1 MNKIIFSIL
10 LLLTIL
16 STTRAYA
23 METPPPVG
31 DSSCTYTLYLTDY
44 GGDGWNGAS
53 VRITDLTTE
62 EYTDFTIHLNGW
74 VFSDVINET
83 DTFNVIDGH
92 QYSLSWNSGQYDYEC
107 FFSLRDN
114 LGELVYEYD
123 PYSYD
128 PWNPWDTP
136 QSGTTL
142 FVFTAMCTDSMCA
155 RPTNLRIVSHSP
167 STATLQWTKN
177 DTSIHLYKLLYDTNE
192 DPDSMYN
199 VIVNDTTYTLTN
211 LSPDSTYHAKLFSM
225 CDTNTYSR
233 YFQTIDVFT
242 GYCIPLV
249 DVWYGSFLR
258 HLSFGNIT
266 GVMIDTVD
274 AYEYADRHNQIG
286 SCVAGDTLN
295 ISATFEWEV
304 PRIFIWVDWNN
315 NYQFEQNELIASYLN
330 SEYFE
335 GTRTLQLSYLI
346 PSTCPPGYYR
356 LRLITTY
363 SESEIPDPCL
373 WVLDARDY
381 TLQVTGTETSISHI
395 YIDSMEYGTIS
406 INGNLYFPSGSSVEN
421 GSTITI
427 SAIPNPN
434 YSLQYL
440 IVNND
445 TVNSPYTI
453 TVTNDVY
460 IQASF
465 VPILSHIHMA
475 PMEHGTI
482 SINGNQLF
490 SSDTSVMT
498 GSIITISAVPDT
510 NCSLQYLVVNG
521 DTVECPW
528 TITITNDIYIQAI
541 FILLPDLHVTQ
552 ISNTAPIANNTMQ
565 VTWTVRNDGIGP
577 TPVGATWNDY
587 IWIVQNIDLRYFDP
601 DDQHGFLATVQNMQA
616 LDTGESYTNTATITI
631 PYDMIGTYYI
641 FVLSDQGDAV
651 NIDFSETDSIP
662 PIPYTPSVTGIPYHY
677 ATAGVHAQV
686 EGVIDE
692 IEDYDNFFYKQ
703 INISAP
709 PAADLVVAN
718 VTSPTN
724 FFSGTTVNVT
734 ATIANSGNHATT
746 SYGWIDRCYISHSDH
761 YDSTALLLQS
771 EYHDALA
778 NTALQIGGTYQT
790 TIACTIP
797 HSWQGNSYFYV
808 FTDASNSELEFFG
821 ENNNIGRSAMV
832 NVILTPPADLT
843 VTNVST
849 PLFINNIDSFAVNYQ
864 VLNAGLGA
872 PSSNEWF
879 DHIYLSTSPSLP
891 ELEFN
896 SNGAAPNTNTSYYN
910 IPDSIDWCYMI
921 GDNRHWGE
929 DLSPGQ
935 SYTVEQKYLLPSF
948 ITQSRQLYV
957 IVVADGSNSV
967 FEYNREDNNSDS
979 SMAITANIYYPD
991 FVPYDILLPD
1001 TIVTGHTTNL
1011 DFTLRNEGNKSFLGN
1026 LNYRVLFSPDSVY
1039 HRDSCALLTSV
1050 FQYTSSSRTLPR
1062 HISLPVVFPNTLVDS
1077 DYYIY
1082 LFVNPDSTVPE
1093 ISIHNN
1099 GLRSGPYYICQRPLP
1114 DLVLCNV
1121 AIPDTLQAGQ
1131 PATISFDIVNNG
1143 EIVDGR
1149 TGSLYEIPCLT
1160 ALIADTIWSPV
1171 QIQITPYGTNGL
1183 TLAVG
1188 DTQHY
1193 VQSVIIPPMVQGNI
1207 TFSLQI
1213 DANNNIQ
1220 ELSESNN
1227 TVSLVRYVQPTDFD
1241 LAVQSISAPATYTTG
1256 DTLTLSWTTVIRQG
1270 TNYYQKALLNATD
1283 ATGYHGIMPWIRPTY
1298 GNLWCS
1304 AMYLSAD
1311 SIYSPNDILLNQTFT
1326 RSVPLDSTETA
1337 TFTTVMPHRLPG
1349 NIYLIARADIY
1360 DSCIE
1365 RTLANNILA
1374 RPIAVTLAPQPNLQ
1388 VTSLTID
1395 DTVTQKQGCLVHYT
1409 IQNTGEGDIVNTL
1422 VSHAFFCGDNRLKTV
1437 SQFLSLPAGERYS
1450 DSVEIVIPNNL
1461 LGNYAF
1467 TMAADYYDNLYE
1479 SGRED
1484 DNSMVQS
1491 IVVIPAPPCDLTV
1504 TNITANA
1511 SVIVGNPINI
1521 SWVVQNIGENSI
1533 KGYIKD
1539 NIYLSTDTILD
1550 NNDVLIGS
1558 LKYFDTLL
1566 AHSSKQ
1572 HSGTYDVQNG
1582 FTEGNYYVIVQTN
1595 AMRAFNEVTFSNN
1608 AGTATTAI
1616 SISLPFLVIGQEEQ
1630 FNLTSGN
1637 KAYYKLVVGPEL
1649 EGKTL
1654 SISLKSQIIQ
1664 SDNGHNVIA
1673 NDNSSEIY
1681 MYSSFFFLDN
1691 AGGRFLGL
1699 RDQLYYA
1706 YYRGRR
1712 IFVGYDI
1719 CLECPRI
1726 IAFSG
1731 SSGSSGGSGGGS
1743 GPYIAKPV
1751 NNNSR
1756 EGVTYDWGNDYH
1768 PIHCACHKIE
1778 SRDIPVLIL
1787 IDHQLVNTHISQS
1800 CYNIVFGGQ
1809 QSGTILNDNQSCLNG
1824 LYITRNGMP
1833 SSTGYEYGTNR
1844 PDDTAQFI
1852 TIPSLRQGTYYFMTS
1867 AQSSGGVLRGYRP
1880 PANIPDNDYY
1890 YILPRTDN
1898 TTQSMRLLADIVD
1911 FEIIDVNTAMGSNT
1925 GSVTTKVT
1933 GARFDTVMDFR
1944 LTSVNGTYPASKV
1957 RYINPSEAYVTFNL
1971 TDAPEGIYN
1980 MEAELPGGTITT
1992 KENAFVIGE
2001 YLPSRLAVNIVAPA
2015 RVRVGQVTGINIE
2028 YSNEGASDLNVV
2040 GLLVRPSPG
2049 TYINT
2054 TTTPDQWENGDIYI
2068 KFPEIGEVEDP
2079 QSVFLPW
2086 SDQKHAPNIQD
2097 IQIPK
2102 IERPSTTPA
2111 YPVSGPLIVPLENNP
2126 PATPGGG
2133 GRFQFYTKPG
2143 EPGRG
2148 YLDAYPVY
2156 KRVIK

>member
-1 MNKIIFSIL
+1 MKRRSLIILGCLLYFLLSGRSYDLYAQSSDTTVGALHYHCWFDEDHSNMQSGSIGNGII
-10 LLLTIL
+10 TFDVSNL
-16 STTRAYA
+16 SEGMHSVNVQVGEGMHAQLWRQTFYRIPSSSIPVQVTTYHCWFDEDHSN
-23 METPPPVG
+23 MQSG
-31 DSSCTYTLYLTDY
+31 SI
-44 GGDGWNGAS
+44 GNGIITFDVSNLSEGMHS
-53 VRITDLTTE
+53 VNVQLGEGMHAQLWRQTFYKSVLP
-62 EYTDFTIHLNGW
+62 
-74 VFSDVINET
+74 SET
-83 DTFNVIDGH
+83 DTTPIPYTCWFDEDYTTRQTGILTDGIITLNTS
-92 QYSLSWNSGQYDYEC
+92 QLDS
-107 FFSLRDN
+107 N
-114 LGELVYEYD
+114 LH
-123 PYSYD
+123 
-128 PWNPWDTP
+128 
-136 QSGTTL
+136 TL
-142 FVFTAMCTDSMCA
+142 YMQLGNGSNA
-155 RPTNLRIVSHSP
+155 
-167 STATLQWTKN
+167 
-177 DTSIHLYKLLYDTNE
+177 LL
-192 DPDSMYN
+192 
-199 VIVNDTTYTLTN
+199 
-211 LSPDSTYHAKLFSM
+211 TYHFFWNRNLHRIIYE
-225 CDTNTYSR
+225 DN
-233 YFQTIDVFT
+233 
-242 GYCIPLV
+242 IPHV
-249 DVWYGSFLR
+249 
-258 HLSFGNIT
+258 
-266 GVMIDTVD
+266 
-274 AYEYADRHNQIG
+274 
-286 SCVAGDTLN
+286 
-295 ISATFEWEV
+295 
-304 PRIFIWVDWNN
+304 
-315 NYQFEQNELIASYLN
+315 
-330 SEYFE
+330 
-335 GTRTLQLSYLI
+335 
-346 PSTCPPGYYR
+346 
-356 LRLITTY
+356 
-363 SESEIPDPCL
+363 
-373 WVLDARDY
+373 
-381 TLQVTGTETSISHI
+381 
-395 YIDSMEYGTIS
+395 
-406 INGNLYFPSGSSVEN
+406 
-421 GSTITI
+421 TITI
-427 SAIPNPN
+427 SSTSDTILEGHYVFDSATITINAIPDSH
-434 YSLQYL
+434 YAIEY
-440 IVNND
+440 
-445 TVNSPYTI
+445 
-453 TVTNDVY
+453 VT
-460 IQASF
+460 
-465 VPILSHIHMA
+465 
-475 PMEHGTI
+475 
-482 SINGNQLF
+482 
-490 SSDTSVMT
+490 
-498 GSIITISAVPDT
+498 
-510 NCSLQYLVVNG
+510 VNG
-521 DTVECPW
+521 DTVTLPYTMVVTHDVNIFIPFAQPIGHQILYDENIPNGTISITSNSDTIIDGHFVFDNA
-528 TITITNDIYIQAI
+528 TITINAVPDSQYVLQYLIINGDTVTNPYTLTVTSDVEITAT
-541 FILLPDLHVTQ
+541 FARLLPDLHVTQ
-552 ISNTAPIANNTMQ
+552 ITNSTPIANNTMQ
-565 VTWTVRNDGIGP
+565 ITWTVRNDGIGP

-616 LDTGESYTNTATITI
+616 LDTGESYTNTATVTI

-662 PIPYTPSVTGIPYHY
+662 PIPYTPSVTGVPYHY

-692 IEDYDNFFYKQ
+692 IEDHDNFFYKQ
-703 INISAP
+703 IYISTP
-709 PAADLVVAN
+709 PAADLIVTN

-746 SYGWIDRCYISHSDH
+746 SYGWNDRCYISHSDH

-771 EYHDALA
+771 EYHDALT

-797 HSWQGNSYFYV
+797 HSWQGNSWFYV
-808 FTDASNSELEFFG
+808 FTDANNSELEYAG
-821 ENNNIGRSAMV
+821 ESNNIGRSAMV

-843 VTNVST
+843 VSNISA
-849 PLFINNIDSFAVNYQ
+849 PLYINNIDSFTVNYQ

-879 DHIYLSTSPSLP
+879 DHIYLSTSPTLP

-896 SNGAAPNTNTSYYN
+896 SNGADPNTNTSYNN
-910 IPDSIDWCYMI
+910 ISDSTDWCYMI
-921 GDNRHWGE
+921 GNNRHWGE
-929 DLSPGQ
+929 ELSPGQ
-935 SYTVEQKYLLPSF
+935 SYNVEQKYMLPSF

-979 SMAITANIYYPD
+979 STAINANIYYPD

-1039 HRDSCALLTSV
+1039 HRDSCSLLTSV
-1050 FQYTSSSRTLPR
+1050 YQYTSSTRAIPR
-1062 HISLPVVFPNTLVDS
+1062 HISLPVEFPNTLTDS

-1093 ISIHNN
+1093 TSIHNN

-1114 DLVLCNV
+1114 DLVLCNLT
-1121 AIPDTLQAGQ
+1121 IPDTVQAGQ
-1131 PATISFDIVNNG
+1131 PATISFDIANNG
-1143 EIVDGR
+1143 EILDGR
-1149 TGSLYEIPCLT
+1149 AASLYEIPCLT
-1160 ALIADTIWSPV
+1160 TLISDTIWSPV

-1256 DTLTLSWTTVIRQG
+1256 DTLTLSWTTAIRHG

-1283 ATGYHGIMPWIRPTY
+1283 ATGYHGIMPWIRPTH

-1311 SIYSPNDILLNQTFT
+1311 SIYSPNDILLYQTFT

-1337 TFTTVMPHRLPG
+1337 TFTTVMPHRLSD

-1365 RTLANNILA
+1365 RTHANNTLA
-1374 RPIAVTLAPQPNLQ
+1374 RPIVVALAPQPNLQ
-1388 VTSLTID
+1388 VTALTID
-1395 DTVTQKQGCLVHYT
+1395 DTVTQKQGCLIHYT
-1409 IQNTGEGDIVNTL
+1409 IQNTGEGDIVNAY
-1422 VSHAFFCGDNRLKTV
+1422 VSHAFFCGDNQLKTV
-1437 SQFLSLPAGERYS
+1437 SQFLSLPAGESYS

-1467 TMAADYYDNLYE
+1467 MMAADYYDNLYE

-1504 TNITANA
+1504 TNIAADA

-1521 SWVVQNIGENSI
+1521 SWVVQNIGENAI

-1550 NNDVLIGS
+1550 NDDVLIGVQNYYDS
-1558 LKYFDTLL
+1558 LQ
-1566 AHSSKQ
+1566 AHGSKQ
-1572 HSGTYDVQNG
+1572 HSGIYDVQNG

-1595 AMRAFNEVTFSNN
+1595 SMRAFNEVTFSNN
-1608 AGTATTAI
+1608 ASTATTDV

-1654 SISLKSQIIQ
+1654 SISLRSQIL
-1664 SDNGHNVIA
+1664 
-1673 NDNSSEIY
+1673 SSENSHANTYHDGRYLSTSSNY
-1681 MYSSFFFLDN
+1681 MDSYSTFHLPEYEYIN
-1691 AGGRFLGL
+1691 IGL
-1699 RDQLYYA
+1699 K
-1706 YYRGRR
+1706 R
-1712 IFVGYDI
+1712 IFVG
-1719 CLECPRI
+1719 
-1726 IAFSG
+1726 FSG
-1731 SSGSSGGSGGGS
+1731 FIIINGHLGKVYE
-1743 GPYIAKPV
+1743 PRNIPV
-1751 NNNSR
+1751 N
-1756 EGVTYDWGNDYH
+1756 
-1768 PIHCACHKIE
+1768 I
-1778 SRDIPVLIL
+1778 
-1787 IDHQLVNTHISQS
+1787 LVNHKLYSTLISHG
-1800 CYNIVFGGQ
+1800 CYNAVFGGQ

-1867 AQSSGGVLRGYRP
+1867 AQSSGSVLRGFRP
-1880 PANIPDNDYY
+1880 PAGIPDIDNDYY
-1890 YILPRTDN
+1890 YILPRTEN

-1957 RYINPSEAYVTFNL
+1957 RYVNPSEAYVTFNL

-1980 MEAELPGGTITT
+1980 MEAELPGGTVTT
-1992 KENAFVIGE
+1992 KEDAFVIGE

-2028 YSNEGASDLNVV
+2028 YSNEGASDLNIV
-2040 GLLVRPSPG
+2040 GLLIRPSPG
-2049 TYINT
+2049 TYISPTSN
-2054 TTTPDQWENGDIYI
+2054 PDQWVNGDIFVR
-2068 KFPEIGEVEDP
+2068 FPEISGP
-2079 QSVFLPW
+2079 LYGGLMLPW
-2086 SDQKHAPNIQD
+2086 TDQNQAPNIRD
-2097 IQIPK
+2097 IKIPE
-2102 IERPSTTPA
+2102 IQRPDPTPQQTTPEPVA
-2111 YPVSGPLIVPLENNP
+2111 IPLGYPFPV
-2126 PATPGGG
+2126 TPGGG
-2133 GRFQFYTKPG
+2133 GVFGFFTKPDT
-2143 EPGRG
+2143 PGRG
-2148 YLDAYPVY
+2148 TLDAYPVY
-2156 KRVIK
+2156 RVIK

>member
-10 LLLTIL
+10 LLLTTL

-31 DSSCTYTLYLTDY
+31 DTLCTYTLYLTDSY
-44 GGDGWNGAS
+44 GDGWNGAS
-53 VRITDLTTE
+53 VRITDLITE
-62 EYTDFTIHLNGW
+62 EYTDYTIDFDGWYWDDENG
-74 VFSDVINET
+74 SNET
-83 DTFNVIDGH
+83 DSFTVVVGH
-92 QYSLSWNSGQYDYEC
+92 QYSLTWYSGQYDYEC
-107 FFSLRDN
+107 SFSLRDN
-114 LGELVYEYD
+114 LGEFVYEYD

-128 PWNPWDTP
+128 PWGGATP
-136 QSGTTL
+136 TSGTTL
-142 FVFTAMCTDSMCA
+142 FVFTAICTDSMCS
-155 RPTNLRIVSHSP
+155 RPSNLRVVSHTP
-167 STATLQWTKN
+167 YTATLQWTMD
-177 DTSIHLYKLLYDTNE
+177 DTSVHLYKLLYGTSE
-192 DPDSMYN
+192 DPDSMYL
-199 VIVNDTTYTLTN
+199 VIANDSTYTLTGLN
-211 LSPDSTYHAKLFSM
+211 PDSTYHVHLFSM
-225 CDTNTYSR
+225 CDTINNSR
-233 YFQTIDVFT
+233 YFQSIDIFT
-242 GYCIPLV
+242 GYCTPIIDDAWRNPM
-249 DVWYGSFLR
+249 LR
-258 HLSFGNIT
+258 RFSFGDISNAM
-266 GVMIDTVD
+266 VDTLDNPYQYVN
-274 AYEYADRHNQIG
+274 RSNQMG
-286 SCVAGDTLN
+286 GCVAGDTLTL
-295 ISATFEWEV
+295 SATFDYGV
-304 PRIFIWVDWNN
+304 PYIFVWVDWNG
-315 NYQFEQNELIASYLN
+315 NYQFDDDELIATDPNRDFS
-330 SEYFE
+330 SG
-335 GTRTLQLSYLI
+335 GTRLLSYII
-346 PSTCPPGYYR
+346 PATCPSGYYR
-356 LRLITTY
+356 LRFISTNHYLVDP
-363 SESEIPDPCL
+363 SRPDPCSYS
-373 WVLDARDY
+373 WDARDY
-381 TLQVTGTETSISHI
+381 TLQVIGAEAAISHI
-395 YIDSMEYGTIS
+395 YFNPMAYGS
-406 INGNLYFPSGSSVEN
+406 VLINGNQYSSGAFVAN
-421 GSTITI
+421 GATITI
-427 SAIPNPN
+427 TAVPNTN
-434 YSLQYL
+434 CSFQYL
-440 IVNND
+440 IVN
-445 TVNSPYTI
+445 
-453 TVTNDVY
+453 
-460 IQASF
+460 
-465 VPILSHIHMA
+465 
-475 PMEHGTI
+475 
-482 SINGNQLF
+482 
-490 SSDTSVMT
+490 
-498 GSIITISAVPDT
+498 
-510 NCSLQYLVVNG
+510 G
-521 DTVECPW
+521 DTVANPYTLTVTSDVE
-528 TITITNDIYIQAI
+528 ITAT
-541 FILLPDLHVTQ
+541 FVPMLPDLHVTQ
-552 ISNTAPIANNTMQ
+552 ITNSTPIANNTMQ
-565 VTWTVRNDGIGP
+565 VTWTVHNDGAA
-577 TPVGATWNDY
+577 TPIGATWNDH

-601 DDQHGFLATVQNMQA
+601 DDQHGFLATIPNMQGLEFGA
-616 LDTGESYTNTATITI
+616 SYTNTATVTI

-641 FVLSDQGDAV
+641 FVLSDQGDACD
-651 NIDFSETDSIP
+651 IDFSETDSIP

-677 ATAGVHAQV
+677 ATAGVHALV

-692 IEDYDNFFYKQ
+692 IEDHDNFFYKQ
-703 INISAP
+703 INISVP
-709 PAADLVVAN
+709 PAADLIVTN

-771 EYHDALA
+771 EYHDALT

-821 ENNNIGRSAMV
+821 ENNNMGRSAMV

-879 DHIYLSTSPSLP
+879 DHIYLSTSPTLP

-896 SNGAAPNTNTSYYN
+896 SNGADPNTNTSYHY
-910 IPDSIDWCYMI
+910 ISDSTDWCYMI
-921 GDNRHWGE
+921 DSNRHWGE
-929 DLSPGQ
+929 ELSPGQ

-979 SMAITANIYYPD
+979 STAITANIYYPD

-1011 DFTLRNEGNKSFLGN
+1011 DFTLRNEGNKNYFGS

-1050 FQYTSSSRTLPR
+1050 YQYTSSTRGIPR
-1062 HISLPVVFPNTLVDS
+1062 HINLPVEFPNTLTDS

-1093 ISIHNN
+1093 ASIHNN

-1121 AIPDTLQAGQ
+1121 TIPDTLQAGQ
-1131 PATISFDIVNNG
+1131 PATISFDIANNG

-1160 ALIADTIWSPV
+1160 ALFADTMWSPV
-1171 QIQITPYGTNGL
+1171 QIPITPYGTNGL

-1193 VQSVIIPPMVQGNI
+1193 VQSVIIPPKVQGNI

-1227 TVSLVRYVQPTDFD
+1227 TVSLVRYVQPTNFD
-1241 LAVQSISAPATYTTG
+1241 LAVQNISAPATYTTG
-1256 DTLTLSWTTVIRQG
+1256 DTLTLSWTTAIRHG

-1283 ATGYHGIMPWIRPTY
+1283 ATGYHGIMHWIRPTH

-1311 SIYSPNDILLNQTFT
+1311 SIYSQNDILLNQTFT

-1337 TFTTVMPHRLPG
+1337 TFTTVMPHRLSG

-1365 RTLANNILA
+1365 RTHANNTLA
-1374 RPIAVTLAPQPNLQ
+1374 RPIAVALAPQPNLQ
-1388 VTSLTID
+1388 VTDLTID

-1422 VSHAFFCGDNRLKTV
+1422 VSHAFFCGDNQLKAV
-1437 SQFLSLPAGERYS
+1437 SQFLSLPAGESFS
-1450 DSVEIVIPNNL
+1450 DSVEIVIPNSL

-1467 TMAADYYDNLYE
+1467 MMAADYYDNLYE

-1504 TNITANA
+1504 TNITADA
-1511 SVIVGNPINI
+1511 SVIVGDPINI
-1521 SWVVQNIGENSI
+1521 SWVVQNIGENAI

-1539 NIYLSTDTILD
+1539 NIYLSSDTILD
-1550 NNDVLIGS
+1550 NNDVLIGT
-1558 LKYFDTLL
+1558 LKYYDTLL
-1566 AHSSKQ
+1566 VHGSKQ

-1582 FTEGNYYVIVQTN
+1582 FAEGDYYVIVQTN
-1595 AMRAFNEVTFSNN
+1595 VMRAFNEVTFSNN
-1608 AGTATTAI
+1608 ASTATTAV
-1616 SISLPFLVIGQEEQ
+1616 SISLPVLVIGQEEQ

-1654 SISLKSQIIQ
+1654 SVSLRSEILQ
-1664 SDNGHNVIA
+1664 SDNSHPNNSITYSPFLYLESPFEYTFSLPYYTLINGKNIFVGYKQCFRCPRITHGT
-1673 NDNSSEIY
+1673 DNSSE
-1681 MYSSFFFLDN
+1681 
-1691 AGGRFLGL
+1691 
-1699 RDQLYYA
+1699 
-1706 YYRGRR
+1706 
-1712 IFVGYDI
+1712 
-1719 CLECPRI
+1719 
-1726 IAFSG
+1726 
-1731 SSGSSGGSGGGS
+1731 SSGSSGTSGISDNTRYRPHYSNLHNPSVGGS
-1743 GPYIAKPV
+1743 IDYSTLMDV
-1751 NNNSR
+1751 NCKCYS
-1756 EGVTYDWGNDYH
+1756 
-1768 PIHCACHKIE
+1768 KE
-1778 SRDIPVLIL
+1778 SRTITIYT
-1787 IDHQLVNTHISQS
+1787 LVNHRLYYTDISQG
-1800 CYNIVFGGQ
+1800 CYNTVFGGQ

-1833 SSTGYEYGTNR
+1833 SSTRYEYGTNR

-1944 LTSVNGTYPASKV
+1944 LTSVNGIYPASKV
-1957 RYINPSEAYVTFNL
+1957 RYVNPSEAYVTFNL
-1971 TDAPEGIYN
+1971 TDAPEGTYN
-1980 MEAELPGGTITT
+1980 MEAELPGGIITT

-2054 TTTPDQWENGDIYI
+2054 TTNPDQWENGDIYI
-2068 KFPEIGEVEDP
+2068 KFPEVGEVEDP

-2086 SDQKHAPNIQD
+2086 SDQNHAPNIQD

-2102 IERPSTTPA
+2102 IERPSSIPA
-2111 YPVSGPLIVPLENNP
+2111 DPVSGPQIVPLGNYP
-2126 PATPGGG
+2126 PAAPGGG
-2133 GRFQFYTKPG
+2133 GWYEYYTKPDR
-2143 EPGRG
+2143 PGRG
-2148 YLDAYPVY
+2148 TFDVYPVY
-2156 KRVIK
+2156 RALNR

>member
-1 MNKIIFSIL
+1 MH
-10 LLLTIL
+10 
-16 STTRAYA
+16 
-23 METPPPVG
+23 
-31 DSSCTYTLYLTDY
+31 
-44 GGDGWNGAS
+44 S
-53 VRITDLTTE
+53 VNVQLGEGMHAQLWRQTFYKSVLP
-62 EYTDFTIHLNGW
+62 
-74 VFSDVINET
+74 SET
-83 DTFNVIDGH
+83 DTTPIPYTCWFDEDYTTRQTGILTDGIITLNTS
-92 QYSLSWNSGQYDYEC
+92 QLDS
-107 FFSLRDN
+107 N
-114 LGELVYEYD
+114 LH
-123 PYSYD
+123 
-128 PWNPWDTP
+128 
-136 QSGTTL
+136 TL
-142 FVFTAMCTDSMCA
+142 YMQLGNGSNA
-155 RPTNLRIVSHSP
+155 
-167 STATLQWTKN
+167 
-177 DTSIHLYKLLYDTNE
+177 LL
-192 DPDSMYN
+192 
-199 VIVNDTTYTLTN
+199 
-211 LSPDSTYHAKLFSM
+211 TYHFFWNRNLHRIIYE
-225 CDTNTYSR
+225 DN
-233 YFQTIDVFT
+233 
-242 GYCIPLV
+242 IPHV
-249 DVWYGSFLR
+249 
-258 HLSFGNIT
+258 
-266 GVMIDTVD
+266 
-274 AYEYADRHNQIG
+274 
-286 SCVAGDTLN
+286 
-295 ISATFEWEV
+295 
-304 PRIFIWVDWNN
+304 
-315 NYQFEQNELIASYLN
+315 
-330 SEYFE
+330 
-335 GTRTLQLSYLI
+335 
-346 PSTCPPGYYR
+346 
-356 LRLITTY
+356 
-363 SESEIPDPCL
+363 
-373 WVLDARDY
+373 
-381 TLQVTGTETSISHI
+381 
-395 YIDSMEYGTIS
+395 
-406 INGNLYFPSGSSVEN
+406 
-421 GSTITI
+421 TITI
-427 SAIPNPN
+427 SSTSDTILEGHYVFDSATITINAIPDSH
-434 YSLQYL
+434 YAIEY
-440 IVNND
+440 
-445 TVNSPYTI
+445 
-453 TVTNDVY
+453 VT
-460 IQASF
+460 
-465 VPILSHIHMA
+465 
-475 PMEHGTI
+475 
-482 SINGNQLF
+482 
-490 SSDTSVMT
+490 
-498 GSIITISAVPDT
+498 
-510 NCSLQYLVVNG
+510 VNG
-521 DTVECPW
+521 DTVTLPYTMVVTHDVNIFIPFAQPIGHQILYDENIPNGTISITSNSDTIIDGHFVFDNA
-528 TITITNDIYIQAI
+528 TITINAVPDSQYVLQYLIINGDTVTNPYTLTVTSDVEITAT
-541 FILLPDLHVTQ
+541 FARLLPDLHVTQ
-552 ISNTAPIANNTMQ
+552 ITNSTPIANNTMQ
-565 VTWTVRNDGIGP
+565 ITWTVRNDGIGP

-616 LDTGESYTNTATITI
+616 LDTGESYTNTATVTI

-662 PIPYTPSVTGIPYHY
+662 PIPYTPSVTGVPYHY

-692 IEDYDNFFYKQ
+692 IEDHDNFFYKQ
-703 INISAP
+703 IYISTP
-709 PAADLVVAN
+709 PAADLIVTN

-746 SYGWIDRCYISHSDH
+746 SYGWNDRCYISHSDH

-771 EYHDALA
+771 EYHDALT

-797 HSWQGNSYFYV
+797 HSWQGNSWFYV
-808 FTDASNSELEFFG
+808 FTDANNSELEYAG
-821 ENNNIGRSAMV
+821 ESNNIGRSAMV

-843 VTNVST
+843 VSNISA
-849 PLFINNIDSFAVNYQ
+849 PLYINNIDSFTVNYQ

-879 DHIYLSTSPSLP
+879 DHIYLSTSPTLP

-896 SNGAAPNTNTSYYN
+896 SNGADPNTNTSYNN
-910 IPDSIDWCYMI
+910 ISDSTDWCYMI
-921 GDNRHWGE
+921 GNNRHWGE
-929 DLSPGQ
+929 ELSPGQ
-935 SYTVEQKYLLPSF
+935 SYNVEQKYMLPSF

-979 SMAITANIYYPD
+979 STAINANIYYPD

-1039 HRDSCALLTSV
+1039 HRDSCSLLTSV
-1050 FQYTSSSRTLPR
+1050 YQYTSSTRAIPR
-1062 HISLPVVFPNTLVDS
+1062 HISLPVEFPNTLTDS

-1093 ISIHNN
+1093 TSIHNN

-1114 DLVLCNV
+1114 DLVLCNLT
-1121 AIPDTLQAGQ
+1121 IPDTVQAGQ
-1131 PATISFDIVNNG
+1131 PATISFDIANNG
-1143 EIVDGR
+1143 EILDGR
-1149 TGSLYEIPCLT
+1149 AASLYEIPCLT
-1160 ALIADTIWSPV
+1160 TLISDTIWSPV

-1256 DTLTLSWTTVIRQG
+1256 DTLTLSWTTAIRHG

-1283 ATGYHGIMPWIRPTY
+1283 ATGYHGIMPWIRPTH

-1311 SIYSPNDILLNQTFT
+1311 SIYSPNDILLYQTFT

-1337 TFTTVMPHRLPG
+1337 TFTTVMPHRLSD

-1365 RTLANNILA
+1365 RTHANNTLA
-1374 RPIAVTLAPQPNLQ
+1374 RPIVVALAPQPNLQ
-1388 VTSLTID
+1388 VTALTID
-1395 DTVTQKQGCLVHYT
+1395 DTVTQKQGCLIHYT
-1409 IQNTGEGDIVNTL
+1409 IQNTGEGDIVNAY
-1422 VSHAFFCGDNRLKTV
+1422 VSHAFFCGDNQLKTV
-1437 SQFLSLPAGERYS
+1437 SQFLSLPAGESYS

-1467 TMAADYYDNLYE
+1467 MMAADYYDNLYE

-1504 TNITANA
+1504 TNIAADA

-1521 SWVVQNIGENSI
+1521 SWVVQNIGENAI

-1550 NNDVLIGS
+1550 NDDVLIGVQNYYDS
-1558 LKYFDTLL
+1558 LQ
-1566 AHSSKQ
+1566 AHGSKQ
-1572 HSGTYDVQNG
+1572 HSGIYDVQNG

-1595 AMRAFNEVTFSNN
+1595 SMRAFNEVTFSNN
-1608 AGTATTAI
+1608 ASTATTDV

-1654 SISLKSQIIQ
+1654 SISLRSQIL
-1664 SDNGHNVIA
+1664 
-1673 NDNSSEIY
+1673 SSENSHANTYHDGRYLSTSSNY
-1681 MYSSFFFLDN
+1681 MDSYSTFHLPEYEYIN
-1691 AGGRFLGL
+1691 IGL
-1699 RDQLYYA
+1699 K
-1706 YYRGRR
+1706 R
-1712 IFVGYDI
+1712 IFVG
-1719 CLECPRI
+1719 
-1726 IAFSG
+1726 FSG
-1731 SSGSSGGSGGGS
+1731 FIIINGHLGKVYE
-1743 GPYIAKPV
+1743 PRNIPV
-1751 NNNSR
+1751 N
-1756 EGVTYDWGNDYH
+1756 
-1768 PIHCACHKIE
+1768 I
-1778 SRDIPVLIL
+1778 
-1787 IDHQLVNTHISQS
+1787 LVNHKLYSTLISHG
-1800 CYNIVFGGQ
+1800 CYNAVFGGQ

-1867 AQSSGGVLRGYRP
+1867 AQSSGSVLRGFRP
-1880 PANIPDNDYY
+1880 PAGIPDIDNDYY
-1890 YILPRTDN
+1890 YILPRTEN

-1957 RYINPSEAYVTFNL
+1957 RYVNPSEAYVTFNL

-1980 MEAELPGGTITT
+1980 MEAELPGGTVTT
-1992 KENAFVIGE
+1992 KEDAFVIGE

-2028 YSNEGASDLNVV
+2028 YSNEGASDLNIV
-2040 GLLVRPSPG
+2040 GLLIRPSPG
-2049 TYINT
+2049 TYISPTSN
-2054 TTTPDQWENGDIYI
+2054 PDQWVNGDIFVR
-2068 KFPEIGEVEDP
+2068 FPEISGP
-2079 QSVFLPW
+2079 LYGGLMLPW
-2086 SDQKHAPNIQD
+2086 TDQNQAPNIRD
-2097 IQIPK
+2097 IKIPE
-2102 IERPSTTPA
+2102 IQRPDPTPQQTTPEPVA
-2111 YPVSGPLIVPLENNP
+2111 IPLGYPFPV
-2126 PATPGGG
+2126 TPGGG
-2133 GRFQFYTKPG
+2133 GVFGFFTKPDT
-2143 EPGRG
+2143 PGRG
-2148 YLDAYPVY
+2148 TLDAYPVY
-2156 KRVIK
+2156 RVIK

>member
-1 MNKIIFSIL
+1 M
-10 LLLTIL
+10 
-16 STTRAYA
+16 
-23 METPPPVG
+23 
-31 DSSCTYTLYLTDY
+31 
-44 GGDGWNGAS
+44 
-53 VRITDLTTE
+53 
-62 EYTDFTIHLNGW
+62 
-74 VFSDVINET
+74 
-83 DTFNVIDGH
+83 FNV
-92 QYSLSWNSGQYDYEC
+92 
-107 FFSLRDN
+107 
-114 LGELVYEYD
+114 
-123 PYSYD
+123 
-128 PWNPWDTP
+128 T
-136 QSGTTL
+136 
-142 FVFTAMCTDSMCA
+142 
-155 RPTNLRIVSHSP
+155 
-167 STATLQWTKN
+167 
-177 DTSIHLYKLLYDTNE
+177 
-192 DPDSMYN
+192 
-199 VIVNDTTYTLTN
+199 VNDFTYTLTN
-211 LSPDSTYHAKLFSM
+211 LSPDSTYHVQLSSM

-233 YFQTIDVFT
+233 YFQTVDVFT
-242 GYCIPLV
+242 GYCIPHV
-249 DVWYGSFLR
+249 DIWYGSFLR

-266 GVMIDTVD
+266 GVMIDTVY

-295 ISATFEWEV
+295 ISATFEWEN
-304 PRIFIWVDWNN
+304 PKIFVWVDWNN

-335 GTRTLQLSYLI
+335 GTRTRQLSYLI
-346 PSTCPPGYYR
+346 PSTCPPGNYR
-356 LRLITTY
+356 LRLVTTY
-363 SESEIPDPCL
+363 SEYDVPDPCQY
-373 WVLDARDY
+373 VLDARDY

-406 INGNLYFPSGSSVEN
+406 INGNQYFPSGSSVEN

-427 SAIPNPN
+427 SAIPNLN

-445 TVNSPYTI
+445 TVNSPFTI
-453 TVTNDVY
+453 TVSNDVY

-465 VPILSHIHMA
+465 VPILSHIHLA
-475 PMEHGTI
+475 PMEHGAI

-490 SSDTSVMT
+490 SNDTSVMT
-498 GSIITISAVPDT
+498 GSIITISVVPDT

-521 DTVECPW
+521 DTVDCPW

-552 ISNTAPIANNTMQ
+552 ISNTTPIANNTMQ

-616 LDTGESYTNTATITI
+616 LDTGESYTNTATVTI

-641 FVLSDQGDAV
+641 FVLSDQGDASD
-651 NIDFSETDSIP
+651 IDFSETDSIP
-662 PIPYTPSVTGIPYHY
+662 PIPYTPSVTGVPYHY

-692 IEDYDNFFYKQ
+692 IENHDNFFYKQ

-761 YDSTALLLQS
+761 FDSTALLLQS
-771 EYHDALA
+771 EYHDALT

-808 FTDASNSELEFFG
+808 FTDASNSELEFLG
-821 ENNNIGRSAMV
+821 ENNNMGRSAMV

-843 VTNVST
+843 VTNVSA
-849 PLFINNIDSFAVNYQ
+849 PLYINNIDSFAVNYQ
-864 VLNAGLGA
+864 VLNTGLGA

-879 DHIYLSTSPSLP
+879 DHIYLSTSPTLP

-896 SNGAAPNTNTSYYN
+896 SNGADPYTNTSYYN
-910 IPDSIDWCYMI
+910 ISDSTNWCYMI
-921 GDNRHWGE
+921 GNNRHWGE
-929 DLSPGQ
+929 ELSPGQ
-935 SYTVEQKYLLPSF
+935 SYMVEQKYMLPSF

-979 SMAITANIYYPD
+979 STAITANIYYPD

-1011 DFTLRNEGNKSFLGN
+1011 DFTLRNEGNKSFLGH
-1026 LNYRVLFSPDSVY
+1026 LNYRVFFSPDSVY

-1050 FQYTSSSRTLPR
+1050 FQYTSSTRALPR
-1062 HISLPVVFPNTLVDS
+1062 HISLPVEFPNTLVDS

-1082 LFVNPDSTVPE
+1082 LFVNPDSTIPE
-1093 ISIHNN
+1093 TSILNN

-1121 AIPDTLQAGQ
+1121 TIPDTVQAGL
-1131 PATISFDIVNNG
+1131 PATISFDIANNG
-1143 EIVDGR
+1143 EILDGR
-1149 TGSLYEIPCLT
+1149 AASLYEIPCLS
-1160 ALIADTIWSPV
+1160 ALIADTIWCPV

-1193 VQSVIIPPMVQGNI
+1193 VQSVIIPPMMQGNI

-1220 ELSESNN
+1220 ELSEANN

-1241 LAVQSISAPATYTTG
+1241 LAVQTITAPTTYTTG
-1256 DTLTLSWTTVIRQG
+1256 DTLSLSWTTAIQHG
-1270 TNYYQKALLNATD
+1270 DDYYRKALLNATD
-1283 ATGYHGIMPWIRPTY
+1283 ATGYHGILPWIRPTS

-1311 SIYSPNDILLNQTFT
+1311 STYSENDILLHQTST
-1326 RSVPLDSTETA
+1326 QSISLDSTETA
-1337 TFTTVMPHRLPG
+1337 TFTTVMPHRLSG
-1349 NIYLIARADIY
+1349 NIYLIAHADIY
-1360 DSCIE
+1360 DTCIE
-1365 RTLANNILA
+1365 LTHANNTLA

-1388 VTSLTID
+1388 VTALTID

-1409 IQNTGEGDIVNTL
+1409 IQNTGEGDIVNSY
-1422 VSHAFFCGDNRLKTV
+1422 VSHAFFCGDNQLKTV
-1437 SQFLSLPAGERYS
+1437 SQFLSLPAGESYS

-1467 TMAADYYDNLYE
+1467 MMVADYYDNLYE

-1491 IVVIPAPPCDLTV
+1491 IVVIPAPPCDLSV
-1504 TNITANA
+1504 TNITADA
-1511 SVIVGNPINI
+1511 SVVVGNSINI
-1521 SWVVQNIGENSI
+1521 SWVVQNIGENAI

-1539 NIYLSTDTILD
+1539 NIYLSADTILD
-1550 NNDVLIGS
+1550 NNDVLIGT
-1558 LKYFDTLL
+1558 LTYYDTLL
-1566 AHSSKQ
+1566 AHGSKQ

-1582 FTEGNYYVIVQTN
+1582 FSEGNYYVIVQTN
-1595 AMRAFNEVTFSNN
+1595 VMRAFNEVTFNNN
-1608 AGTATTAI
+1608 ASAATTAV
-1616 SISLPFLVIGQEEQ
+1616 SLSLPILVIGQEEQ
-1630 FNLTSGN
+1630 FTLTSGD
-1637 KAYYKLVVGPEL
+1637 KAYYRLDVGPEL

-1654 SISLKSQIIQ
+1654 SISLKSQNIQ
-1664 SDNGHNVIA
+1664 SDNGHNNV
-1673 NDNSSEIY
+1673 NDMPSDIY
-1681 MYSSFFFLDN
+1681 AYSAITINHSL
-1691 AGGRFLGL
+1691 GGREP
-1699 RDQLYYA
+1699 YYA
-1706 YYRGRR
+1706 YYRGRD
-1712 IFVGYDI
+1712 IFVGYI
-1719 CLECPRI
+1719 VCKECVRE
-1726 IAFSG
+1726 IAIG
-1731 SSGSSGGSGGGS
+1731 S
-1743 GPYIAKPV
+1743 YIALIPYLCYI
-1751 NNNSR
+1751 R
-1756 EGVTYDWGNDYH
+1756 
-1768 PIHCACHKIE
+1768 E
-1778 SRDIPVLIL
+1778 SRDVPVQIL
-1787 IDHQLVNTHISQS
+1787 IDHQFVYTYISQG
-1800 CYNIVFGGQ
+1800 CYNTVFGGQ

-1833 SSTGYEYGTNR
+1833 SSTGYEYGTNH

-1867 AQSSGGVLRGYRP
+1867 AQSSGGVLRGFRP

-1890 YILPRTDN
+1890 YLLPRTEN

-1944 LTSVNGTYPASKV
+1944 LTSANGTYPASKV
-1957 RYINPSEAYVTFNL
+1957 RYVNPSEAYVTFDL
-1971 TDAPEGIYN
+1971 TDAPEGTYN
-1980 MEAELPGGTITT
+1980 MVAELPGGTITT

-2028 YSNEGASDLNVV
+2028 YSNEGASDLNIV
-2040 GLLVRPSPG
+2040 GLIIRPSPG
-2049 TYINT
+2049 TYISPTSN
-2054 TTTPDQWENGDIYI
+2054 PDQWVNGDIFVR
-2068 KFPEIGEVEDP
+2068 FPEISGP
-2079 QSVFLPW
+2079 LYGGLMLPW
-2086 SDQKHAPNIQD
+2086 TDQNHAPNIRD
-2097 IQIPK
+2097 IKIPE
-2102 IERPSTTPA
+2102 IQRPDPTPQQTTPE
-2111 YPVSGPLIVPLENNP
+2111 PVAIPLGHPFPV
-2126 PATPGGG
+2126 TPGGG
-2133 GRFQFYTKPG
+2133 GVFGFFTKPDT
-2143 EPGRG
+2143 PGRG
-2148 YLDAYPVY
+2148 TLDAYPVY
-2156 KRVIK
+2156 RVIK

>member
-1 MNKIIFSIL
+1 MNKIFISIL
-10 LLLTIL
+10 LLLTTL

-44 GGDGWNGAS
+44 DGDGWNGAS

-62 EYTDFTIHLNGW
+62 EYTDFTIDLNGW
-74 VFSDVINET
+74 FFFDVVNET

-92 QYSLSWNSGQYDYEC
+92 QYSISWNSGQYDYEC
-107 FFSLRDN
+107 SFSLRDN

-128 PWNPWDTP
+128 PWGATP
-136 QSGTTL
+136 PSGTTL
-142 FVFTAMCTDSMCA
+142 FVFTAICTDSMCT
-155 RPTNLRIVSHSP
+155 RPTNLHIVSHTP
-167 STATLQWTKN
+167 YTATLQWTN
-177 DTSIHLYKLLYDTNE
+177 EDTSIHLYRLLYGTNE
-192 DPDSMYN
+192 NPDSMFN
-199 VIVNDTTYTLTN
+199 VTVNDFTYTLTN
-211 LSPDSTYHAKLFSM
+211 LSPDSTYHVQLSSM

-233 YFQTIDVFT
+233 YFQTVDVFT
-242 GYCIPLV
+242 GYCIPHV
-249 DVWYGSFLR
+249 DIWYGSFLR
-258 HLSFGNIT
+258 HLSFGNIP
-266 GVMIDTVD
+266 GVLIDTVD

-295 ISATFEWEV
+295 ISATFEWEN
-304 PRIFIWVDWNN
+304 PKIFVWVDWNN
-315 NYQFEQNELIASYLN
+315 NYQFEQDEMIASYLN
-330 SEYFE
+330 TEYYYHDTIF
-335 GTRTLQLSYLI
+335 TCHLSYLI
-346 PSTCPPGYYR
+346 PPTCSSGNYR
-356 LRLITTY
+356 LRLVTTY
-363 SESEIPDPCL
+363 SEYDVPDPCL
-373 WVLDARDY
+373 YVLDARDY
-381 TLQVTGTETSISHI
+381 TLHVTGAETAISHI
-395 YIDSMEYGTIS
+395 YFDSMEYGTIS
-406 INGNLYFPSGSSVEN
+406 INGNQYFPSGSSVEN

-427 SAIPNPN
+427 TAVPNMN

-445 TVNSPYTI
+445 TVNSPYTL

-465 VPILSHIHMA
+465 FPILSHIHLA

-482 SINGNQLF
+482 SINGNQIF

-498 GSIITISAVPDT
+498 GSIITISVVPDT

-521 DTVECPW
+521 DTVDCPW

-552 ISNTAPIANNTMQ
+552 ISNTTPIANNTMQ

-616 LDTGESYTNTATITI
+616 LDTGESYTNTATVTI

-641 FVLSDQGDAV
+641 FVLSDQGDASD
-651 NIDFSETDSIP
+651 IDFSETDSIP
-662 PIPYTPSVTGIPYHY
+662 PIPYTPSVTGVPYHY

-692 IEDYDNFFYKQ
+692 IENHDNFFYKQ

-761 YDSTALLLQS
+761 YDSTALPLQY
-771 EYHDALA
+771 EYHDALT

-808 FTDASNSELEFFG
+808 FTDASNSELEFLG
-821 ENNNIGRSAMV
+821 ENNNMGRSAMV

-849 PLFINNIDSFAVNYQ
+849 PLFINNIDSFAVNFQ
-864 VLNAGLGA
+864 VLNTGLGT
-872 PSSNEWF
+872 PSSLEWF
-879 DHIYLSTSPSLP
+879 DHIYLSTSPTLP
-891 ELEFN
+891 DLEFN
-896 SNGAAPNTNTSYYN
+896 SNGADPNTNTSYYN
-910 IPDSIDWCYMI
+910 ISDSTNWCYRI
-921 GDNRHWGE
+921 GTKRHWE
-929 DLSPGQ
+929 LPLPSHHLSPGQ
-935 SYTVEQKYLLPSF
+935 SYMVEQKYMLPSF

-979 SMAITANIYYPD
+979 STAITANIYYPD

-1011 DFTLRNEGNKSFLGN
+1011 NFTLRNEGNKNYFGS

-1050 FQYTSSSRTLPR
+1050 FQYTSSTRTLPR
-1062 HISLPVVFPNTLVDS
+1062 HLSLPVEFPSTLTDS

-1082 LFVNPDSTVPE
+1082 LFVNPDSIVPE
-1093 ISIHNN
+1093 TSIHNN

-1121 AIPDTLQAGQ
+1121 TIPDTVQAGL
-1131 PATISFDIVNNG
+1131 PATISFDIANNG
-1143 EIVDGR
+1143 ENIDGR
-1149 TGSLYEIPCLT
+1149 TASLYEIPCLT
-1160 ALIADTIWSPV
+1160 ALIADTIWCPV

-1193 VQSVIIPPMVQGNI
+1193 VQSVIIPPMMQGNI

-1227 TVSLVRYVQPTDFD
+1227 TVSLVRFVQPTDFD
-1241 LAVQSISAPATYTTG
+1241 LAVQNISSPATYTTG
-1256 DTLTLSWTTVIRQG
+1256 DTLTLSWTTAIRHG

-1283 ATGYHGIMPWIRPTY
+1283 ATGYRGIMPWIRPTS

-1311 SIYSPNDILLNQTFT
+1311 SIYSQNDILLNQTFT
-1326 RSVPLDSTETA
+1326 QSIPLDSTKTA
-1337 TFTTVMPHRLPG
+1337 TFTTVMPHRLSG

-1365 RTLANNILA
+1365 RTHANNTLA
-1374 RPIAVTLAPQPNLQ
+1374 RPIAVALAPQPNLQ
-1388 VTSLTID
+1388 VTALTID

-1409 IQNTGEGDIVNTL
+1409 IQNTGEGDIVNSY
-1422 VSHAFFCGDNRLKTV
+1422 VSHAFFCGDNQLKTV
-1437 SQFLSLPAGERYS
+1437 SQFLSLSAGESYS
-1450 DSVEIVIPNNL
+1450 DSVEIVIPNSL

-1467 TMAADYYDNLYE
+1467 MMDGDYYDNLYE

-1504 TNITANA
+1504 TNITADA
-1511 SVIVGNPINI
+1511 SVVVGNPINI
-1521 SWVVQNIGENSI
+1521 SWVVQNIGENAI

-1539 NIYLSTDTILD
+1539 NIYLSSDTILD
-1550 NNDVLIGS
+1550 NNDVLIGT

-1566 AHSSKQ
+1566 AHGSKQ
-1572 HSGTYDVQNG
+1572 HSGIYDVQNG
-1582 FTEGNYYVIVQTN
+1582 FAEGNYYVIVQTN
-1595 AMRAFNEVTFSNN
+1595 VMRAFNEVTFSNN
-1608 AGTATTAI
+1608 TGTATTAVFL
-1616 SISLPFLVIGQEEQ
+1616 SLPILVIGQEEQ

-1654 SISLKSQIIQ
+1654 SISLRSQFLP
-1664 SDNGHNVIA
+1664 SDNGHNNIV
-1673 NDNSSEIY
+1673 NDTPSS
-1681 MYSSFFFLDN
+1681 YSSPFIN
-1691 AGGRFLGL
+1691 QGHGNGTPC
-1699 RDQLYYA
+1699 YT
-1706 YYRGRR
+1706 YYRNTKK
-1712 IFVGYDI
+1712 ILVGYKHCERVPCI
-1719 CLECPRI
+1719 MPV
-1726 IAFSG
+1726 AGSSSG
-1731 SSGSSGGSGGGS
+1731 SSGSSGNSGNGNGG
-1743 GPYIAKPV
+1743 YIAFSLS
-1751 NNNSR
+1751 NNSN
-1756 EGVTYDWGNDYH
+1756 EITI
-1768 PIHCACHKIE
+1768 PIE
-1778 SRDIPVLIL
+1778 SHSLSSCIACNTEPRTIPVQVL
-1787 IDHQLVNTHISQS
+1787 IDHHLVYTYISQG
-1800 CYNIVFGGQ
+1800 CYNTVFGGQ
-1809 QSGTILNDNQSCLNG
+1809 QTGTILNDNQSCLNG
-1824 LYITRNGMP
+1824 LYITRDGMS

-1867 AQSSGGVLRGYRP
+1867 AQSSGGVLRGFRP

-1890 YILPRTDN
+1890 YLLPRTEN

-1944 LTSVNGTYPASKV
+1944 LTSVNGIYPASKV
-1957 RYINPSEAYVTFNL
+1957 RYVNPSEAYVTFNL

-2054 TTTPDQWENGDIYI
+2054 TTNPDQWENGDIYI
-2068 KFPEIGEVEDP
+2068 KFPEVGEVEDP

-2086 SDQKHAPNIQD
+2086 SDQNHAPNIQD

-2102 IERPSTTPA
+2102 IERPSSTPA
-2111 YPVSGPLIVPLENNP
+2111 HPVSGPQIVPLGNYP
-2126 PATPGGG
+2126 PAAPGGG

>member
-1 MNKIIFSIL
+1 MKRRSLIILGCLLYFLLSGRSYDLYAQSSDTTVGALHYHCWFDEDHSNMQSGSIGNGII
-10 LLLTIL
+10 TFDVSNL
-16 STTRAYA
+16 SEGMHSVNVQVGEGMHAQLWRQTFYRIPSSSIPAQVTTYHCWFDEDHSN
-23 METPPPVG
+23 MQSG
-31 DSSCTYTLYLTDY
+31 SI
-44 GGDGWNGAS
+44 GNGIITFDVSNLSEGMHS
-53 VRITDLTTE
+53 VNVQLGEGMHAQLWRQTFYKSVLP
-62 EYTDFTIHLNGW
+62 
-74 VFSDVINET
+74 SET
-83 DTFNVIDGH
+83 DTTPIPYTCWFDEDYTTRQTGILTDGIITLNTS
-92 QYSLSWNSGQYDYEC
+92 QLDS
-107 FFSLRDN
+107 N
-114 LGELVYEYD
+114 LH
-123 PYSYD
+123 
-128 PWNPWDTP
+128 
-136 QSGTTL
+136 TL
-142 FVFTAMCTDSMCA
+142 YMQLGNGSNA
-155 RPTNLRIVSHSP
+155 
-167 STATLQWTKN
+167 
-177 DTSIHLYKLLYDTNE
+177 LL
-192 DPDSMYN
+192 
-199 VIVNDTTYTLTN
+199 
-211 LSPDSTYHAKLFSM
+211 TYHFFWNRNLHRIIYE
-225 CDTNTYSR
+225 DN
-233 YFQTIDVFT
+233 
-242 GYCIPLV
+242 IPHV
-249 DVWYGSFLR
+249 
-258 HLSFGNIT
+258 
-266 GVMIDTVD
+266 
-274 AYEYADRHNQIG
+274 
-286 SCVAGDTLN
+286 
-295 ISATFEWEV
+295 
-304 PRIFIWVDWNN
+304 
-315 NYQFEQNELIASYLN
+315 
-330 SEYFE
+330 
-335 GTRTLQLSYLI
+335 
-346 PSTCPPGYYR
+346 
-356 LRLITTY
+356 
-363 SESEIPDPCL
+363 
-373 WVLDARDY
+373 
-381 TLQVTGTETSISHI
+381 
-395 YIDSMEYGTIS
+395 
-406 INGNLYFPSGSSVEN
+406 
-421 GSTITI
+421 TITI
-427 SAIPNPN
+427 SSTSDTILEGHYVFDSATITINAIPDSH
-434 YSLQYL
+434 YAIEY
-440 IVNND
+440 
-445 TVNSPYTI
+445 
-453 TVTNDVY
+453 VT
-460 IQASF
+460 
-465 VPILSHIHMA
+465 
-475 PMEHGTI
+475 
-482 SINGNQLF
+482 
-490 SSDTSVMT
+490 
-498 GSIITISAVPDT
+498 
-510 NCSLQYLVVNG
+510 VNG
-521 DTVECPW
+521 DTVTLPYTMVVTHDVNIFIPFAQPIGHQILYDENIPNGTISITSNSDTIIDGHFVFDNA
-528 TITITNDIYIQAI
+528 TITINAVPDSQYVLQYLIINGDTVTNPYTLTVTSDVEITAT
-541 FILLPDLHVTQ
+541 FARLLPDLHVTQ
-552 ISNTAPIANNTMQ
+552 ITNSTPIANNTMQ
-565 VTWTVRNDGIGP
+565 ITWTVRNDGIGP

-616 LDTGESYTNTATITI
+616 LDTGESYTNTATVTI

-662 PIPYTPSVTGIPYHY
+662 PIPYTPSVTGVPYHY

-692 IEDYDNFFYKQ
+692 IEDHDNFFYKQ
-703 INISAP
+703 IYISTP
-709 PAADLVVAN
+709 PAADLIVTN

-746 SYGWIDRCYISHSDH
+746 SYGWNDRCYISHSDH

-771 EYHDALA
+771 EYHDALT

-797 HSWQGNSYFYV
+797 HSWQGNSWFYV
-808 FTDASNSELEFFG
+808 FTDANNSELEYAG
-821 ENNNIGRSAMV
+821 ESNNIGRSAMV

-843 VTNVST
+843 VSNISA
-849 PLFINNIDSFAVNYQ
+849 PLYINNIDSFTVNYQ

-879 DHIYLSTSPSLP
+879 DHIYLSTSPTLP

-896 SNGAAPNTNTSYYN
+896 SNGADPNTNTSYNN
-910 IPDSIDWCYMI
+910 ISDSTDWCYMI
-921 GDNRHWGE
+921 GNNRHWGE
-929 DLSPGQ
+929 ELSPGQ
-935 SYTVEQKYLLPSF
+935 SYNVEQKYMLPSF

-979 SMAITANIYYPD
+979 STAINANIYYPD

-1039 HRDSCALLTSV
+1039 HRDSCSLLTSV
-1050 FQYTSSSRTLPR
+1050 YQYTSSTRAIPR
-1062 HISLPVVFPNTLVDS
+1062 HISLPVEFPNTLTDS

-1093 ISIHNN
+1093 TSIHNN

-1114 DLVLCNV
+1114 DLVLCNLT
-1121 AIPDTLQAGQ
+1121 IPDTVQAGQ
-1131 PATISFDIVNNG
+1131 PATISFDIANNG
-1143 EIVDGR
+1143 EILDGR
-1149 TGSLYEIPCLT
+1149 AASLYEIPCLT
-1160 ALIADTIWSPV
+1160 TLISDTIWSPV

-1256 DTLTLSWTTVIRQG
+1256 DTLTLSWTTAIRHG

-1283 ATGYHGIMPWIRPTY
+1283 ATGYHGIMPWIRPTH

-1311 SIYSPNDILLNQTFT
+1311 SIYSPNDILLYQTFT

-1337 TFTTVMPHRLPG
+1337 TFTTVMPHRLSD

-1365 RTLANNILA
+1365 RTHANNTLA
-1374 RPIAVTLAPQPNLQ
+1374 RPIVVALAPQPNLQ
-1388 VTSLTID
+1388 VTALTID
-1395 DTVTQKQGCLVHYT
+1395 DTVTQKQGCLIHYT
-1409 IQNTGEGDIVNTL
+1409 IQNTGEGDIVNAY
-1422 VSHAFFCGDNRLKTV
+1422 VSHAFFCGDNQLKTV
-1437 SQFLSLPAGERYS
+1437 SQFLSLPAGESYS

-1467 TMAADYYDNLYE
+1467 MMAADYYDNLYE

-1504 TNITANA
+1504 TNIAADA

-1521 SWVVQNIGENSI
+1521 SWVVQNIGENAI

-1550 NNDVLIGS
+1550 NDDVLIGVQNYYDS
-1558 LKYFDTLL
+1558 LQ
-1566 AHSSKQ
+1566 AHGSKQ
-1572 HSGTYDVQNG
+1572 HSGIYDVQNG

-1595 AMRAFNEVTFSNN
+1595 SMRAFNEVTFSNN
-1608 AGTATTAI
+1608 ASTATTDV

-1654 SISLKSQIIQ
+1654 SISLRSQIL
-1664 SDNGHNVIA
+1664 
-1673 NDNSSEIY
+1673 SSENSHANTYHDGRYLSTSSNY
-1681 MYSSFFFLDN
+1681 MDSYSTFHLPEYEYIN
-1691 AGGRFLGL
+1691 IGL
-1699 RDQLYYA
+1699 K
-1706 YYRGRR
+1706 R
-1712 IFVGYDI
+1712 IFVG
-1719 CLECPRI
+1719 
-1726 IAFSG
+1726 FSG
-1731 SSGSSGGSGGGS
+1731 FIIINGHLGKVYE
-1743 GPYIAKPV
+1743 PRNIPV
-1751 NNNSR
+1751 N
-1756 EGVTYDWGNDYH
+1756 
-1768 PIHCACHKIE
+1768 I
-1778 SRDIPVLIL
+1778 
-1787 IDHQLVNTHISQS
+1787 LVNHKLYSTLISHG
-1800 CYNIVFGGQ
+1800 CYNAVFGGQ

-1867 AQSSGGVLRGYRP
+1867 AQSSGSVLRGFRP
-1880 PANIPDNDYY
+1880 PAGIPDIDNDYY
-1890 YILPRTDN
+1890 YILPRTEN

-1957 RYINPSEAYVTFNL
+1957 RYVNPSEAYVTFNL

-1980 MEAELPGGTITT
+1980 MEAELPGGTVTT
-1992 KENAFVIGE
+1992 KEDAFVIGE

-2028 YSNEGASDLNVV
+2028 YSNEGASDLNIV
-2040 GLLVRPSPG
+2040 GLLIRPSPG
-2049 TYINT
+2049 TYISPTSN
-2054 TTTPDQWENGDIYI
+2054 PDQWVNGDIFVR
-2068 KFPEIGEVEDP
+2068 FPEISGP
-2079 QSVFLPW
+2079 LYGGLMLPW
-2086 SDQKHAPNIQD
+2086 TDQNQAPNIRD
-2097 IQIPK
+2097 IKIPE
-2102 IERPSTTPA
+2102 IQRPDPTPQQTTPEPVA
-2111 YPVSGPLIVPLENNP
+2111 IPLGYPFPV
-2126 PATPGGG
+2126 TPGGG
-2133 GRFQFYTKPG
+2133 GVFGFFTKPDT
-2143 EPGRG
+2143 PGRG
-2148 YLDAYPVY
+2148 TLDAYPVY
-2156 KRVIK
+2156 RVIK

>member
-31 DSSCTYTLYLTDY
+31 DSSCTYTLYLTDSD
-44 GGDGWNGAS
+44 GDGWNGAS
-53 VRITDLTTE
+53 VRVTDLTTE
-62 EYTDFTIHLNGW
+62 EYTDYTIDLNGW
-74 VFSDVINET
+74 IFSGVINET
-83 DTFNVIDGH
+83 DTFHVIEGH

-107 FFSLRDN
+107 SFSLRDN

-123 PYSYD
+123 PYSYN

-136 QSGTTL
+136 LSGTTL
-142 FVFTAMCTDSMCA
+142 FVFTAMCTDSMCS
-155 RPTNLRIVSHSP
+155 RPTNLHIVSHTP
-167 STATLQWTKN
+167 YTATLQWTN
-177 DTSIHLYKLLYDTNE
+177 EDTSIHLYRLLYGTNE
-192 DPDSMYN
+192 NPDSMFN
-199 VIVNDTTYTLTN
+199 VTVNDFTYTLTN
-211 LSPDSTYHAKLFSM
+211 LSPDSTYHVQLSSM

-233 YFQTIDVFT
+233 YFQTVDVFT
-242 GYCIPLV
+242 GYCIPHV
-249 DVWYGSFLR
+249 DIWYGSFLR

-266 GVMIDTVD
+266 GVMIDTVY

-295 ISATFEWEV
+295 ISATFEWEN
-304 PRIFIWVDWNN
+304 PKIFVWVDWNN

-335 GTRTLQLSYLI
+335 GTRTRQLSYLI
-346 PSTCPPGYYR
+346 PSTCPPGNYR
-356 LRLITTY
+356 LRLVTTY
-363 SESEIPDPCL
+363 SEYDVPDPCQY
-373 WVLDARDY
+373 VLDARDY

-406 INGNLYFPSGSSVEN
+406 INGNQYFPSGSSVEN

-427 SAIPNPN
+427 SAIPNLN

-445 TVNSPYTI
+445 TVNSPFTI
-453 TVTNDVY
+453 TVSNDVY

-465 VPILSHIHMA
+465 VPILSHIHLA
-475 PMEHGTI
+475 PMEHGAI

-490 SSDTSVMT
+490 SNDTSVMT
-498 GSIITISAVPDT
+498 GSIITISVVPDT

-521 DTVECPW
+521 DTVDCPW

-552 ISNTAPIANNTMQ
+552 ISNTTPIANNTMQ

-616 LDTGESYTNTATITI
+616 LDTGESYTNTATVTI

-641 FVLSDQGDAV
+641 FVLSDQGDASD
-651 NIDFSETDSIP
+651 IDFSETDSIP

-677 ATAGVHAQV
+677 ATAGVHEQV

-692 IEDYDNFFYKQ
+692 IEDHDNFFYKQ
-703 INISAP
+703 INISVP
-709 PAADLVVAN
+709 LAADLIVTN

-771 EYHDALA
+771 EYHDALT

-797 HSWQGNSYFYV
+797 HSWQGNSWFYV
-808 FTDASNSELEFFG
+808 FTDASNSELEFLG

-864 VLNAGLGA
+864 VLNTGLGA

-879 DHIYLSTSPSLP
+879 DHIYLSTSPTLP

-896 SNGAAPNTNTSYYN
+896 SNGADPYTNTSYYN
-910 IPDSIDWCYMI
+910 ISDSTNWCYMI
-921 GDNRHWGE
+921 GNNRHWGE
-929 DLSPGQ
+929 ELSPGQ
-935 SYTVEQKYLLPSF
+935 SYMVEQKYMLPSF

-979 SMAITANIYYPD
+979 STAITANIYYPD

-1011 DFTLRNEGNKSFLGN
+1011 DFTLRNEGNKNYFGS
-1026 LNYRVLFSPDSVY
+1026 LNYRVLFSTDSIY

-1062 HISLPVVFPNTLVDS
+1062 HISLPVEFPNTLVDS

-1093 ISIHNN
+1093 ASIHNN

-1121 AIPDTLQAGQ
+1121 TIPDTLQAGQ
-1131 PATISFDIVNNG
+1131 PATISFDIANNG

-1160 ALIADTIWSPV
+1160 ALFADTMWSPV
-1171 QIQITPYGTNGL
+1171 QIPITPYGTNGL

-1193 VQSVIIPPMVQGNI
+1193 VQSVIIPPKVQGNI

-1227 TVSLVRYVQPTDFD
+1227 TVSLVRYVQPTNFD
-1241 LAVQSISAPATYTTG
+1241 LAVQNISAPATYTTG
-1256 DTLTLSWTTVIRQG
+1256 DTLTLSWTTAIRHG

-1283 ATGYHGIMPWIRPTY
+1283 ATGYHGIMHWIRPTH

-1311 SIYSPNDILLNQTFT
+1311 SIYSQNDILLNQTFT

-1337 TFTTVMPHRLPG
+1337 TFTTVMPHRLSG

-1365 RTLANNILA
+1365 RTHANNTLA
-1374 RPIAVTLAPQPNLQ
+1374 RPIAVALAPQPNLQ
-1388 VTSLTID
+1388 VTDLTID

-1422 VSHAFFCGDNRLKTV
+1422 VSHAFFCGDNQLKAV
-1437 SQFLSLPAGERYS
+1437 SQFLSLPAGESFS
-1450 DSVEIVIPNNL
+1450 DSVEIVISNSL

-1467 TMAADYYDNLYE
+1467 MMAADYYDNLYE

-1504 TNITANA
+1504 TNITADA

-1550 NNDVLIGS
+1550 NNDVLIGT
-1558 LKYFDTLL
+1558 LKYYDTLL
-1566 AHSSKQ
+1566 VHGSKQ

-1582 FTEGNYYVIVQTN
+1582 FAEGNYYVIVQTN
-1595 AMRAFNEVTFSNN
+1595 VMRAFNEVTFSNN
-1608 AGTATTAI
+1608 ASTATTAV
-1616 SISLPFLVIGQEEQ
+1616 SISLPVLVIGQEEQ

-1654 SISLKSQIIQ
+1654 SVSLRSEILQ
-1664 SDNGHNVIA
+1664 SDNSHPNNSITYSPFLYLDSPFEYTFSLPYYTLINGKNIFVGYKQCFRCPRITHGT
-1673 NDNSSEIY
+1673 DNSSE
-1681 MYSSFFFLDN
+1681 
-1691 AGGRFLGL
+1691 
-1699 RDQLYYA
+1699 
-1706 YYRGRR
+1706 
-1712 IFVGYDI
+1712 
-1719 CLECPRI
+1719 
-1726 IAFSG
+1726 
-1731 SSGSSGGSGGGS
+1731 SSGSSGTSGISDNTRYRPHYSNLHNPSEGGS
-1743 GPYIAKPV
+1743 IDYSTLMDV
-1751 NNNSR
+1751 NCKCYS
-1756 EGVTYDWGNDYH
+1756 
-1768 PIHCACHKIE
+1768 KE
-1778 SRDIPVLIL
+1778 SRTITIYT
-1787 IDHQLVNTHISQS
+1787 LVNHRLYYTDISQG
-1800 CYNIVFGGQ
+1800 CYNTVFGGQ

-1833 SSTGYEYGTNR
+1833 SSTRYEYGTNR

-1944 LTSVNGTYPASKV
+1944 LTSVNGIYPASKV
-1957 RYINPSEAYVTFNL
+1957 RYVNPSEAYVTFNL
-1971 TDAPEGIYN
+1971 TDAPEGTYN
-1980 MEAELPGGTITT
+1980 MEAELPGGIITT

-2054 TTTPDQWENGDIYI
+2054 TTNPDQWENGDIYI
-2068 KFPEIGEVEDP
+2068 KFPEVGEVEDP

-2086 SDQKHAPNIQD
+2086 SDQNHAPNIQD

-2102 IERPSTTPA
+2102 IERPSSIPA
-2111 YPVSGPLIVPLENNP
+2111 DPVSGPQIVPLGNYP
-2126 PATPGGG
+2126 PAAPGGG
-2133 GRFQFYTKPG
+2133 GWYEYYTKPDR
-2143 EPGRG
+2143 PGRG
-2148 YLDAYPVY
+2148 TFDVYPVY
-2156 KRVIK
+2156 RALNR

>member
-1 MNKIIFSIL
+1 MLPGRSDHLFAQSPDTVTSALPYHCWFDEDHSTMLSGNIGNGIISL
-10 LLLTIL
+10 DVSPLNEGVH
-16 STTRAYA
+16 SVNVQ
-23 METPPPVG
+23 VG
-31 DSSCTYTLYLTDY
+31 D
-44 GGDGWNGAS
+44 G
-53 VRITDLTTE
+53 
-62 EYTDFTIHLNGW
+62 IHAQLW
-74 VFSDVINET
+74 RQIF
-83 DTFNVIDGH
+83 
-92 QYSLSWNSGQYDYEC
+92 
-107 FFSLRDN
+107 
-114 LGELVYEYD
+114 
-123 PYSYD
+123 
-128 PWNPWDTP
+128 
-136 QSGTTL
+136 
-142 FVFTAMCTDSMCA
+142 
-155 RPTNLRIVSHSP
+155 
-167 STATLQWTKN
+167 
-177 DTSIHLYKLLYDTNE
+177 YKL
-192 DPDSMYN
+192 PD
-199 VIVNDTTYTLTN
+199 
-211 LSPDSTYHAKLFSM
+211 SPDSTYHVS
-225 CDTNTYSR
+225 TYHCWFDEDHSTM
-233 YFQTIDVFT
+233 Q
-242 GYCIPLV
+242 
-249 DVWYGSFLR
+249 S
-258 HLSFGNIT
+258 GNIGNGIISLDVSSLSEGIHSVNVQVGDGIHAQLWRQIFYKLPDSPDSTYHVSTYHCWFDEDHSTMMSGNIGNGIISLDVSTLSEGIHSVNVQVGDGIHAQLWRQTFYRLPYSPDSSFHVSTYHCWFDEDHSTIQSGNIGNGIITLDVASLNEGFHSVNVQVGEGIHAQLWRQTFYRLPQLSTDTTPISYTCWFDENYDTRQT
-266 GVMIDTVD
+266 GIVNNGIITLNTAQLDDSIHTLYMQLGNGSNALLTYHFFWNRILHHIIYEDNIPHITFSISSTSDTIIEGHYVFD
-274 AYEYADRHNQIG
+274 SAIITINAIPDSQYAIEYITVN
-286 SCVAGDTLN
+286 GDTITLPYSMVVTSDVN
-295 ISATFEWEV
+295 
-304 PRIFIWVDWNN
+304 IFIPFAQPIGHQILYDEN
-315 NYQFEQNELIASYLN
+315 
-330 SEYFE
+330 
-335 GTRTLQLSYLI
+335 I
-346 PSTCPPGYYR
+346 PHG
-356 LRLITTY
+356 
-363 SESEIPDPCL
+363 
-373 WVLDARDY
+373 
-381 TLQVTGTETSISHI
+381 SISI
-395 YIDSMEYGTIS
+395 TSSSDTI
-406 INGNLYFPSGSSVEN
+406 IEGHFVFDNA
-421 GSTITI
+421 TITI
-427 SAIPNPN
+427 NALPDPQ
-434 YSLQYL
+434 YVLQYM
-440 IVNND
+440 I
-445 TVNSPYTI
+445 
-453 TVTNDVY
+453 
-460 IQASF
+460 
-465 VPILSHIHMA
+465 
-475 PMEHGTI
+475 
-482 SINGNQLF
+482 
-490 SSDTSVMT
+490 
-498 GSIITISAVPDT
+498 
-510 NCSLQYLVVNG
+510 VNG
-521 DTVECPW
+521 DTVTSPYTLTVTSDVE
-528 TITITNDIYIQAI
+528 ITAS
-541 FILLPDLHVTQ
+541 FVRSLPDLHVTQ
-552 ISNTAPIANNTMQ
+552 ITNTTPIANNTMQ
-565 VTWTVRNDGIGP
+565 VTWTVRNDGAGP

-616 LDTGESYTNTATITI
+616 LDTGESYTNTATVTI

-692 IEDYDNFFYKQ
+692 IEDHDNFFYKQ

-771 EYHDALA
+771 EYHDALT

-808 FTDASNSELEFFG
+808 FTDASNSELEFLG

-849 PLFINNIDSFAVNYQ
+849 PLFINNIDSFAVNFQ
-864 VLNAGLGA
+864 VLNTGLGT
-872 PSSNEWF
+872 PSSLEWF
-879 DHIYLSTSPSLP
+879 DHIYLSTSPTLP
-891 ELEFN
+891 DLEFN
-896 SNGAAPNTNTSYYN
+896 SNGADPNTNTSYYN
-910 IPDSIDWCYMI
+910 ISDSTNWCYRI
-921 GDNRHWGE
+921 GTKRHWE
-929 DLSPGQ
+929 LPLPSHHLSPGQ
-935 SYTVEQKYLLPSF
+935 SYTVEQKYMLPSF

-979 SMAITANIYYPD
+979 STAITASIYYPD

-1001 TIVTGHTTNL
+1001 TIVAGHTTNL
-1011 DFTLRNEGNKSFLGN
+1011 DFTLRNEGNKNYFGS

-1039 HRDSCALLTSV
+1039 HRDSCTLLTSV
-1050 FQYTSSSRTLPR
+1050 FQYTSSTRTLPR
-1062 HISLPVVFPNTLVDS
+1062 HISLPVEFPNTLVDS

-1082 LFVNPDSTVPE
+1082 LFVNPDSTIPE
-1093 ISIHNN
+1093 TSILNN

-1121 AIPDTLQAGQ
+1121 TIPDTVQAGL
-1131 PATISFDIVNNG
+1131 PATISFDIANNG
-1143 EIVDGR
+1143 EILDGR
-1149 TGSLYEIPCLT
+1149 AASLYEIPCLT

-1227 TVSLVRYVQPTDFD
+1227 TVSLVRYVQPTNFD
-1241 LAVQSISAPATYTTG
+1241 LAVQSISAPTTYTTG
-1256 DTLTLSWTTVIRQG
+1256 DTLTLSWTTAIRHG
-1270 TNYYQKALLNATD
+1270 TNYYRTALLNATD
-1283 ATGYHGIMPWIRPTY
+1283 ATGYRGIMPWIRPTS

-1311 SIYSPNDILLNQTFT
+1311 SIYSQNDILLNQTFT

-1337 TFTTVMPHRLPG
+1337 TFTTVMPHRLSG

-1365 RTLANNILA
+1365 RTHANNTLA
-1374 RPIAVTLAPQPNLQ
+1374 RPIAVALAPQPNLQ
-1388 VTSLTID
+1388 VTVLTID

-1422 VSHAFFCGDNRLKTV
+1422 VSNAFFCGDNRLKTV

-1461 LGNYAF
+1461 LGNHVF

-1550 NNDVLIGS
+1550 KNDVLIGS

-1595 AMRAFNEVTFSNN
+1595 AMRAFNEVSFSNN
-1608 AGTATTAI
+1608 ACASTTAI
-1616 SISLPFLVIGQEEQ
+1616 SLSLPILVIGQEEQ
-1630 FNLTSGN
+1630 FNLTSGD

-1654 SISLKSQIIQ
+1654 SISLKSEIIQ
-1664 SDNGHNVIA
+1664 SNNGHTYTTS
-1673 NDNSSEIY
+1673 NSQSDL
-1681 MYSSFFFLDN
+1681 F
-1691 AGGRFLGL
+1691 
-1699 RDQLYYA
+1699 
-1706 YYRGRR
+1706 
-1712 IFVGYDI
+1712 
-1719 CLECPRI
+1719 I
-1726 IAFSG
+1726 IRHG
-1731 SSGSSGGSGGGS
+1731 SSGQ
-1743 GPYIAKPV
+1743 PYYV
-1751 NNNSR
+1751 
-1756 EGVTYDWGNDYH
+1756 EGVFVSYRYCTRCESIDGGISLCCN
-1768 PIHCACHKIE
+1768 IE
-1778 SRDIPVLIL
+1778 SRTIPVYIL
-1787 IDHQLVNTHISQS
+1787 RDHRLSYNVISQG
-1800 CYNIVFGGQ
+1800 CYNTVFGGQ

-1824 LYITRNGMP
+1824 LYITRDGMP

-1880 PANIPDNDYY
+1880 PAFLSIYPYGYNSPTSTAAYDYY
-1890 YILPRTDN
+1890 YILPRTEN

-1944 LTSVNGTYPASKV
+1944 LTSVNGIYPASKV
-1957 RYINPSEAYVTFNL
+1957 RYVNPSEAYVTFNL
-1971 TDAPEGIYN
+1971 TDATEGTYN
-1980 MEAELPGGTITT
+1980 MVAELPGGTITT
-1992 KENAFVIGE
+1992 KEDAFVIGE
-2001 YLPSRLAVNIVAPA
+2001 YLPSQLAVNIVAPA

-2028 YSNEGASDLNVV
+2028 YSNEGASDLNIV
-2040 GLLVRPSPG
+2040 GLLIRPSPG

-2054 TTTPDQWENGDIYI
+2054 STNPDRWENGDVYI
-2068 KFPEIGEVEDP
+2068 KFPEIVTVEGP
-2079 QSVFLPW
+2079 QGVFLPW
-2086 SDQKHAPNIQD
+2086 SDQNHAPNIQD

-2102 IERPSTTPA
+2102 IEQPSSTLA
-2111 YPVSGPLIVPLENNP
+2111 HPVSGPQIIPLGNYP
-2126 PATPGGG
+2126 PAAPGGG
-2133 GRFQFYTKPG
+2133 GRFQIYTKPG
-2143 EPGRG
+2143 EPGKG
-2148 YLDAYPVY
+2148 SLDAYPVY
-2156 KRVIK
+2156 RAY

>member
-1 MNKIIFSIL
+1 MNISDEPVDNTEKMCIFAKSIPVHPASRQKNKVYNKKQTITAMNKIIFSIL

-62 EYTDFTIHLNGW
+62 EYTDFTIDLNGW

-83 DTFNVIDGH
+83 NAFNVIDGH

-107 FFSLRDN
+107 SFSLRDN

-128 PWNPWDTP
+128 PWGGAPP
-136 QSGTTL
+136 SGTSL
-142 FVFTAMCTDSMCA
+142 FAFTAMCTDSMCP
-155 RPTNLRIVSHSP
+155 RPSNLRMVSHTP
-167 STATLQWTKN
+167 YTATLQWTMD
-177 DTSIHLYKLLYDTNE
+177 DTSVHRYKLLYGTSE
-192 DPDSMYN
+192 DPDSMDL
-199 VIVNDTTYTLTN
+199 VIANDSTYTLTGLN
-211 LSPDSTYHAKLFSM
+211 PDSTYHVNLFSM
-225 CDTNTYSR
+225 CDTITSSR
-233 YFQTIDVFT
+233 YFQSLDIFT
-242 GYCIPLV
+242 GYCSPIIYDAWRDPM
-249 DVWYGSFLR
+249 LR
-258 HLSFGNIT
+258 QFSFGDVSNAM
-266 GVMIDTVD
+266 VDTLDNPYQYVN
-274 AYEYADRHNQIG
+274 RSNQIG
-286 SCVAGDTLN
+286 GCVAGDTLTL
-295 ISATFEWEV
+295 SASFDYGV
-304 PRIFIWVDWNN
+304 PYIFVWVDWNG
-315 NYQFEQNELIASYLN
+315 NYQFDDDELIATDPNRDFYSG
-330 SEYFE
+330 
-335 GTRTLQLSYLI
+335 GTRLLSYII
-346 PSTCPPGYYR
+346 PATCPSGYYR
-356 LRLITTY
+356 LRFISTNHYLVDP
-363 SESEIPDPCL
+363 SRPDPCSYS
-373 WVLDARDY
+373 WDARDY
-381 TLQVTGTETSISHI
+381 TLQVIGAEAAISHI
-395 YIDSMEYGTIS
+395 YFNPMAYGS
-406 INGNLYFPSGSSVEN
+406 VLINGNQYSSGAFVTN

-427 SAIPNPN
+427 TAVPNTN
-434 YSLQYL
+434 CSFQYL
-440 IVNND
+440 IVN
-445 TVNSPYTI
+445 
-453 TVTNDVY
+453 
-460 IQASF
+460 
-465 VPILSHIHMA
+465 
-475 PMEHGTI
+475 
-482 SINGNQLF
+482 
-490 SSDTSVMT
+490 
-498 GSIITISAVPDT
+498 
-510 NCSLQYLVVNG
+510 G
-521 DTVECPW
+521 DTVANPYTLTVTSDVE
-528 TITITNDIYIQAI
+528 ITAT
-541 FILLPDLHVTQ
+541 FVPMLPDLHVTQ
-552 ISNTAPIANNTMQ
+552 ITNSTPIANNTMQ
-565 VTWTVRNDGIGP
+565 VTWTVHNDGAA
-577 TPVGATWNDY
+577 TPIGATWNDH

-601 DDQHGFLATVQNMQA
+601 DDQHGFLATVQNVQA
-616 LDTGESYTNTATITI
+616 LDTGESYTNTATVTI

-662 PIPYTPSVTGIPYHY
+662 PIPYTPSVTGVPYHY

-692 IEDYDNFFYKQ
+692 IEDHDNFFYKQ

-709 PAADLVVAN
+709 PAADLIVTN

-771 EYHDALA
+771 EYHDALT

-797 HSWQGNSYFYV
+797 HSWQGNSWFYV
-808 FTDASNSELEFFG
+808 FTDANNSELEYAG
-821 ENNNIGRSAMV
+821 ESNNIGRSAMV

-843 VTNVST
+843 VSNISA
-849 PLFINNIDSFAVNYQ
+849 PLYINNIDSFTVNYQ

-879 DHIYLSTSPSLP
+879 DHIYLSTSPTLP

-896 SNGAAPNTNTSYYN
+896 SNGADPNTNTSYNN
-910 IPDSIDWCYMI
+910 ISDSTDWCYMI
-921 GDNRHWGE
+921 GNNRHWGE
-929 DLSPGQ
+929 ELSPGQ
-935 SYTVEQKYLLPSF
+935 SYNVEQKYMLPSF

-979 SMAITANIYYPD
+979 STAINANIYYPD

-1039 HRDSCALLTSV
+1039 HRDSCSLLTSV
-1050 FQYTSSSRTLPR
+1050 YQYTSSTRAIPR
-1062 HISLPVVFPNTLVDS
+1062 NISLPVEFPSTLTDS

-1093 ISIHNN
+1093 TSIHNN

-1114 DLVLCNV
+1114 DLVLCNLT
-1121 AIPDTLQAGQ
+1121 IPDTVQAGQ
-1131 PATISFDIVNNG
+1131 PATISFDIANNG
-1143 EIVDGR
+1143 EILDGR
-1149 TGSLYEIPCLT
+1149 AASLYEIPCLT
-1160 ALIADTIWSPV
+1160 TLISDTIWSPV

-1256 DTLTLSWTTVIRQG
+1256 DTLTLSWTTAIRHG

-1283 ATGYHGIMPWIRPTY
+1283 ATGYHGIMPWIRPTHD
-1298 GNLWCS
+1298 NLWCS

-1311 SIYSPNDILLNQTFT
+1311 SIYSPNDILLYQTFT

-1337 TFTTVMPHRLPG
+1337 TFTTVMPHRLSG

-1365 RTLANNILA
+1365 RTHANNTLA

-1388 VTSLTID
+1388 VTTLTID

-1422 VSHAFFCGDNRLKTV
+1422 LSHAFFCGDNQLKTV
-1437 SQFLSLPAGERYS
+1437 SQFLSLPAGESYS

-1467 TMAADYYDNLYE
+1467 MMAADYYDNLYE

-1491 IVVIPAPPCDLTV
+1491 IVVIPAHPCDLTV
-1504 TNITANA
+1504 TNITADA

-1521 SWVVQNIGENSI
+1521 SWVVQNIGENAI

-1550 NNDVLIGS
+1550 NDDVLIGVQNYYDS
-1558 LKYFDTLL
+1558 LQ
-1566 AHSSKQ
+1566 AHGSKQ
-1572 HSGTYDVQNG
+1572 HSGIYDVQNG

-1595 AMRAFNEVTFSNN
+1595 SMRAFNEVTFSNN
-1608 AGTATTAI
+1608 ASTATTDV

-1654 SISLKSQIIQ
+1654 SISLRSQIL
-1664 SDNGHNVIA
+1664 
-1673 NDNSSEIY
+1673 SSENSHANTYHDGRHLSTSSNYLDSYSTFHLPEYEYIY
-1681 MYSSFFFLDN
+1681 I
-1691 AGGRFLGL
+1691 GL
-1699 RDQLYYA
+1699 KRV
-1706 YYRGRR
+1706 
-1712 IFVGYDI
+1712 FVGFYGYNI
-1719 CLECPRI
+1719 INGYLRIVHEPR
-1726 IAFSG
+1726 
-1731 SSGSSGGSGGGS
+1731 
-1743 GPYIAKPV
+1743 
-1751 NNNSR
+1751 N
-1756 EGVTYDWGNDYH
+1756 
-1768 PIHCACHKIE
+1768 
-1778 SRDIPVLIL
+1778 IPVYI
-1787 IDHQLVNTHISQS
+1787 LVNHKLYSTLISQG
-1800 CYNIVFGGQ
+1800 CYNAVFGGQ

-1957 RYINPSEAYVTFNL
+1957 RYVNPSEAYVTFNL

-2040 GLLVRPSPG
+2040 GLIIRPSPG

-2068 KFPEIGEVEDP
+2068 KFPEVGVVEDP

-2086 SDQKHAPNIQD
+2086 SDQNHAPNIQD
-2097 IQIPK
+2097 ILIPK
-2102 IERPSTTPA
+2102 IVRPSTTPA
-2111 YPVSGPLIVPLENNP
+2111 HPVSGPQIIPLGNYP
-2126 PATPGGG
+2126 PAAPGGG